1 MSRGISLHIGLNNV
15 DTSAYPDYTIPVL
28 AGCINDANA
37 MKNIASTAGFTTMDS
52 LIDGQATAMN
62 VKNKIIAAASQLT
75 SGDIFFLTYSGHGGQ
90 LPDETGAED
99 DGSNETWILY
109 DRQLIDD
116 ELYAIWPQ
124 FAQGVRIFVLSDSCH
139 SGTMVKYI
147 LLNAI
152 ADKKRGR
159 TRGVGTDLNQQD
171 MEKIATL
178 AGSKNK
184 RDLQGF
190 QRNRS
195 FPILA
200 GLKDYLRNKNL
211 YQNIQQLTKLSK
223 DVDAINAALIFIS
236 GCQDNQL
243 SGDGNVNGK
252 FTEELLKVWNN
263 GVFDGTY
270 KTFYDQIIG
279 NMPSDQTP
287 NYMTLG
293 TDLTVFEEQK
303 PFTLISPASGGASD
317 GDNQGGNTNNGSTE
331 DPSVSAPSSWKDS
344 ALAPTFNINRG
355 NNPLYYVEVA
365 TDSKLFN
372 YDLCGNLRSETNF
385 YATWNDA
392 SINYM
397 LFSSPQYQLPQS
409 VWDNLKAADN
419 LYYRIGTT
427 MDTQWN
433 GWKIT
438 TTDENSSDAPKIEI
452 VKDSVDSED
461 TDQPTPDT
469 PTDQPEPSPD
479 TPQTDEDQ
487 DEHARIVNS
496 VGSGGKNDSSDVKII
511 QRLLSKLTTTDGGSP
526 SITIDG
532 VNGPGTI
539 SAIKTFQRAN
549 ELNESGLFRPDKGS
563 VILLYIKSGIAT
575 MEYA

>member
-37 MKNIASTAGFTTMDS
+37 MKNIASTAGFTTTDC
-52 LIDGQATAMN
+52 LIDGQGTAMN
-62 VKNKIIAAASQLT
+62 VKNKIIEAADQLT
-75 SGDIFFLTYSGHGGQ
+75 AGDIFFLTYSGHGGQ

-116 ELYAIWPQ
+116 ELYAIWPK

-152 ADKKRGR
+152 NGKKRTR
-159 TRGVGTDLNQQD
+159 TKGVGTDLTMQD

-178 AGSKNK
+178 AESKNK

-190 QRNRS
+190 KRNRS
-195 FPILA
+195 FPVLA

-223 DVDAINAALIFIS
+223 DVDSINAALIFIS

-270 KTFYDQIIG
+270 RTFHEQIIG

-293 TDLTVFEEQK
+293 TDIAVFEDQK
-303 PFTLISPASGGASD
+303 PFTLISPASGGSSGND
-317 GDNQGGNTNNGSTE
+317 SSGGTTNNGSTE

-344 ALAPTFNINRG
+344 AMAPTFNVNRG

-365 TDSKLFN
+365 TDSNLFN
-372 YDLCGNLRSETNF
+372 YASAGSSRTESNY

-409 VWDNLKAADN
+409 VWDNLKTGDY
-419 LYYRIGTT
+419 LYYRVGTT
-427 MDTQWN
+427 MDAQWN

-438 TTDENSSDAPKIEI
+438 TTDENSSAAPYIEI
-452 VKDSVDSED
+452 VKDSVDSGD
-461 TDQPTPDT
+461 TEQPQPDT
-469 PTDQPEPSPD
+469 PTDQPEPTPD
-479 TPQTDEDQ
+479 TPDTERYED
-487 DEHARIVNS
+487 DHARIVNS
-496 VGSGGKNDSSDVKII
+496 VGSGGTNDTSDVTII
-511 QRLLSKLTTTDGGSP
+511 QRLLSQLSTADGGSP

-532 VNGPGTI
+532 SSGPGTI
-539 SAIKTFQRAN
+539 AAIKAFQRAN